1 MLLKKQ
7 IGVPVFAPNS
17 PILTNTSVKLCVKF
31 PDVYSS
37 LSCIDTEKVLSFG
50 LKDMIKDLIAS
61 NGFCIKCLNFSI
73 VLTFRRNACEH
84 SAICEIKSF
93 LSSISIFLKNFL
105 FYSEIDSNLLIRTVF
120 PTPRNPLKIT
130 D

>member
-1 MLLKKQ
+1 
-7 IGVPVFAPNS
+7 
-17 PILTNTSVKLCVKF
+17 
-31 PDVYSS
+31 
-37 LSCIDTEKVLSFG
+37 
-50 LKDMIKDLIAS
+50 MIKDLIAS

-93 LSSISIFLKNFL
+93 LSSISICLQKIFF
-105 FYSEIDSNLLIRTVF
+105 SAAIDSNLLIRTVF
-120 PTPRNPLKIT
+120 PTPHNPLKIT